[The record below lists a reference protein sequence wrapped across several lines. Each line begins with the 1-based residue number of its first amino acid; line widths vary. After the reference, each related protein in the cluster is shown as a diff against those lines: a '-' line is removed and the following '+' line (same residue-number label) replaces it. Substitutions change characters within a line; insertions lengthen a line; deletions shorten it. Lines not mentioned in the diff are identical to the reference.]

1 MGLPVLSR
9 YPRPPRSG
17 MLWQRGGRRQL
28 WRVLIA
34 AIAVSLIGSGGAIR
48 ADTEP
53 AQRHPLRLED
63 VLDTE
68 GIGAAQFSPNGRWL
82 AYNLVPPYA
91 RLSDYSY
98 WMRAY
103 GLSGHQLWVKAMD
116 EDAAPYLQPG
126 LNPDATSYLMGFS
139 PGSTHVVVLEHKRG
153 RFRLVACRT
162 GEASCVRFDPM
173 PDIRDRYVRAEDW
186 NAHPVWTSD
195 DTFVMPVR
203 DATLPGSEMRNRAA
217 TGMLLWQA
225 WNQAWSGQGATA
237 SEAVS
242 TGRDRS
248 ADWAAGDL
256 AEFNIETGKVSI
268 LAAGRYAGVRASPDG
283 RLVLAARVA
292 ERERPPSDAHP
303 VASETHP
310 MFDRHY
316 VLSLIDR
323 TRGTVR
329 QAPQPFNVDP
339 GSLTWSQTSQ
349 RFAVFGW
356 DKAEKPENGQFYI
369 VDAAT
374 LMAQPLSHA
383 GLELANSRQDPA
395 FKWWPGPASAALL
408 DTGLAV
414 LARPASDGRQDWY
427 LLRVGASPLN
437 LSAGVQK
444 PSGDLLTADRRGIT
458 LMADGAVYR
467 LTANRDPARL
477 TPEGDR
483 FSGPVADAAN
493 PADARFVDFTP
504 TSPRIGEDTR
514 QDLILAQGDPGMG
527 ESRIWF
533 GDMTPRRAAWRHIA
547 LNMPG
552 AHVLAASVQ
561 AQAAVVTVKE
571 GAATRLLMI
580 RKDAGSSELARINAH
595 LNAVQ
600 SPGTRRVSYALHDP
614 QGAAPPRPVT
624 ACLLLPPGYDPAKR
638 YPVLM
643 EVYPIGIGGNCR
655 TFTDSPA
662 PGAMV
667 PELWTSRGFIH
678 VLPAIPLDLARTPDD
693 PLGGLGDLLGQTVDA
708 LADAGVADPDGIV
721 LFGMSQGGIA
731 SLAGATQSDRF
742 AAVISINGWA
752 DYFSH
757 YFGAR
762 GLMRYFHLDQ
772 NGGDNR
778 WRYECAREGPSH
790 DCPFGFGVAALADP
804 ERYARTS
811 PVAKADSITA
821 PVLLVHSDFDY
832 FGMAQYD
839 EMFGALYRAGKD
851 ARYVRYWGEGHGPSS
866 PANIRDL
873 WMRIDAFLAESGVAV
888 SQAEPDRS
896 R

>member
-1 MGLPVLSR
+1 M
-9 YPRPPRSG
+9 
-17 MLWQRGGRRQL
+17 
-28 WRVLIA
+28 
-34 AIAVSLIGSGGAIR
+34 R
-48 ADTEP
+48 ADP
-53 AQRHPLRLED
+53 APVQRHNLRLED
-63 VLDTE
+63 VLATE
-68 GIGAAQFSPNGRWL
+68 GIGAAQFSPDGRWL

-116 EDAAPYLQPG
+116 NGAAPSLQPG
-126 LNPDATSYLMGFS
+126 LDPGATSFLMGFS
-139 PGSTHVVVLEHKRG
+139 PGSTHVVVLEHKSG

-186 NAHPVWTSD
+186 NAHLVWTSE

-203 DATLPGSEMRNRAA
+203 DDVLPGSEMRNRAA
-217 TGMLLWQA
+217 TGTFLWQA
-225 WNQAWSGQGATA
+225 WNRAWSGHGATA
-237 SEAVS
+237 SEAIS

-256 AEFNIETGKVSI
+256 VEFSIRTGRVAI
-268 LAAGRYAGVRASPDG
+268 LAAGRYTGVRASSDG
-283 RLVLAARVA
+283 RFLLAARVA
-292 ERERPPSDAHP
+292 ERERPPADARP
-303 VASETHP
+303 IASETHP
-310 MFDRHY
+310 IFDRHY
-316 VLSLIDR
+316 ALSLIDR
-323 TRGTVR
+323 TRGAVR
-329 QAPQPFNVDP
+329 QAGQPFNVDP
-339 GSLTWSQTSQ
+339 GSLTWLETPE

-356 DKAEKPENGQFYI
+356 DQDEKPEDGRFYI
-369 VDAAT
+369 VDTAT
-374 LMAQPLSHA
+374 LNAHPLSHA
-383 GLELANSRQDPA
+383 GLALTNRRQDPD
-395 FKWWPGPASAALL
+395 FKWWPGPARAALL
-408 DTGLAV
+408 ESGLAV
-414 LARPASDGRQDWY
+414 LARPVGDVRQDWY
-427 LLRVGASPLN
+427 LLWGGAAPLN
-437 LSAGVQK
+437 LSAGLDE
-444 PSGDLLTADRRGIT
+444 PSGDLLTVDRSGIT
-458 LMADGAVYR
+458 LMADGAMYR
-467 LTANRDPARL
+467 LTADGDPARL
-477 TPEGDR
+477 MQEGAR

-504 TSPRIGEDTR
+504 TAPRIGEDNSG
-514 QDLILAQGDPGMG
+514 DLILAQSESGTGDTG
-527 ESRIWF
+527 IWF
-533 GDMTPRRAAWRHIA
+533 GSIRPGSASWRHFA
-547 LNMPG
+547 LNRPA
-552 AHVLAASVQ
+552 AHVLAASAR

-571 GAATRLLMI
+571 GGATRLLLI
-580 RKDAGSSELARINAH
+580 GKDSVSTELARINAH
-595 LNAVQ
+595 LNAVH
-600 SPGTRRVSYALHDP
+600 SPGTRTISYALHDP

-655 TFTDSPA
+655 TYTDYPA
-662 PGAMV
+662 PGAVV
-667 PELWTSRGFIH
+667 PELWTSRGFIY
-678 VLPAIPLDLARTPDD
+678 VLPSIPLDLARTPDD

-708 LADAGVADPDGIV
+708 LADTGPADPDRIV

-731 SLAGATQSDRF
+731 SLVGATQSDRF

-896 R
+896 H